1 MPFQR
6 HYLSREICADTFAI
20 VLGETPNQALVTQSC
35 SIAHSTSQRRPTKL
49 TAEQVSTIENDPE
62 IVKMRRRLQRM
73 QPRSEPYKNTYRKL
87 RNAKQRKANA
97 ILQDVREEWTDIQA
111 VKDIERQLR
120 GEGFAP
126 VPEDISTQ
134 LQHPAQKRMIEALT
148 AEVQPTLEGQ
158 YRRRNR
164 AIHALIAYCTVEEG
178 PVARVRNGGAAKKST
193 ARETAAHSALELA
206 TLSVFVSDSKQRP
219 TRCFW
224 CVGKA
229 RFLPLEDP
237 RIPGLIHEFHG
248 PSDLTKHFR
257 RRHLGNFRDDVTIQC
272 PVCKLPL
279 EHKMHLQNHALR
291 IHGTVS

>member
-1 MPFQR
+1 
-6 HYLSREICADTFAI
+6 
-20 VLGETPNQALVTQSC
+20 
-35 SIAHSTSQRRPTKL
+35 
-49 TAEQVSTIENDPE
+49 
-62 IVKMRRRLQRM
+62 
-73 QPRSEPYKNTYRKL
+73 
-87 RNAKQRKANA
+87 
-97 ILQDVREEWTDIQA
+97 
-111 VKDIERQLR
+111 
-120 GEGFAP
+120 
-126 VPEDISTQ
+126 
-134 LQHPAQKRMIEALT
+134 MIEALT

-229 RFLPLEDP
+229 RFLPLVDP
-237 RIPGLIHEFHG
+237 RIPGLIHEFHS

-257 RRHLGNFRDDVTIQC
+257 RRYLRNFRDDVTIQC